1 MLKSI
6 IGVVY
11 SGIDVVSKA
20 EVAFKLKPVN
30 AEKPQLEHEYKV
42 YKSLVGGLGIPSVCW
57 FRTEGKYNVM
67 VLEWLGPS
75 LEDLFNHC
83 NCKFG
88 LKTVLILADQMVCT
102 YQHVSH
108 TKLS

>member
-11 SGIDVVSKA
+11 GGIDVVSKA
-20 EVAFKLKPVN
+20 EVAVKLEPVN

-42 YKSLVGGLGIPSVCW
+42 YKSLAGGLGIPSVRW
-57 FRTEGKYNVM
+57 FGTEGKYNAM
-67 VLEWLGPS
+67 VLERLGPS
-75 LEDLFNHC
+75 LEDLFNRC
-83 NCKFG
+83 NYKFG

-102 YQHVSH
+102 YQHGSH
-108 TKLS
+108 MKLS